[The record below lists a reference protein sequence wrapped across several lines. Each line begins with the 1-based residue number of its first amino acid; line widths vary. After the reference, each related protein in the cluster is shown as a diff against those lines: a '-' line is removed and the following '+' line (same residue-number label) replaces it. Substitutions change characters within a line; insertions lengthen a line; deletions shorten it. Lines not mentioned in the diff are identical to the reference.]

1 MADLKTRIKEAA
13 ARLWGKPINQVHLE
27 HRPES
32 NRAEVYVWIDEEDPD
47 KGRYMRQ
54 VFIWPQNE
62 AEEASPAYALE
73 ILFALLDVVE
83 GALKR
88 AETTRARIAR
98 SVN

>member
-13 ARLWGKPINQVHLE
+13 SKLWGKPIAQVHLE

-47 KGRYMRQ
+47 KGRHMRQ
-54 VFIWPQNE
+54 TFIWPQNE
-62 AEEASPAYALE
+62 AEEASTAYALE
-73 ILFALLDVVE
+73 LLFALLDVVE

-88 AETTRARIAR
+88 EEASKARTRLTL
-98 SVN
+98 N